1 MKPETVRKADDAGR
15 AGGCGT
21 LQAQGVIF
29 DMDGVIF
36 DTERFYLDCCIP
48 AAEKLGMERIEEV
61 SFRCIGLTKE
71 ETDRRMLEFYGP
83 DAPLDDFEREVSA
96 VFRQRYEEL
105 KHMPVKPGAEALL
118 SWLKQRQVPL
128 ALASSTR
135 IAIVTQELKDAGL
148 YGYFDVII
156 GGDMVSRSKPEPDIF
171 LKAAQLLKERFRP
184 ERAPDASD
192 RSTPERAPDVSD
204 AGPREQAPDAG
215 PPKAGGIF
223 LVIEDSF
230 HGIRAARRAEMIPL
244 MVPDLLQPDEEIR
257 NLACRVFSSLD
268 EVRDWMIRQDE
279 NGLFAAQLN
288 PLRTERKMV

>member
-15 AGGCGT
+15 ARGCGS
-21 LQAQGVIF
+21 LHAQGVIF

-171 LKAAQLLKERFRP
+171 LKAAELLGEK
-184 ERAPDASD
+184 PDNC
-192 RSTPERAPDVSD
+192 
-204 AGPREQAPDAG
+204 
-215 PPKAGGIF
+215 I
-223 LVIEDSF
+223 VIEDSF
-230 HGIRAARRAEMIPL
+230 NGIRAAKAAGMTAV
-244 MVPDLLQPDEEIR
+244 MVPDQLEPDEEMR
-257 NLACRVFSSLD
+257 NLADIILPSLTDVKKWLEQKRTD
-268 EVRDWMIRQDE
+268 EKEISKTQAM
-279 NGLFAAQLN
+279 
-288 PLRTERKMV
+288 